1 MHSPHIARLVL
12 KGSVWSNRFDPVLAV
27 AVLTTWVGVIPRL
40 VPGRLSDRGIF
51 VSVAERLLAGDTLYS
66 GVYDNKEPLFYYFIA
81 GQLALGRCAEIA
93 AEALLIAIAAAAAYF
108 MAVKL
113 SGSRWTAVA
122 ISFIGVPITLTGVFY
137 DPGYAE
143 LPGIAL
149 VLASIAASACGR
161 PVLAGSCMGLLVFT
175 KLIFMPVALVGVGC
189 FLLAHRRFCEV
200 RAMALGA
207 SMTAVLVVGVLAVR
221 GELLPFVETIRMNIA
236 YSQDGNLIGQKKGL
250 ASLAEHIRR
259 TGGLASLFGEVVP
272 ILLAT
277 MLALI
282 AVGEARKNRTQLA
295 IAGACIAT
303 FVSSLAVLSITGLWE
318 HHRQILY
325 IPSIIAILGL
335 TSLLDMAV
343 KRGRLITLG
352 LVFLIGYLMAGT
364 FALAKYV
371 TSVASFHQSYAAL
384 GELSPEAQ
392 RLLTI
397 ASSGTYARF
406 GLNDDMGHAIGLR
419 HWKLAC
425 PRFHQYPFE
434 SAALLNEA
442 FECASKAPVLI
453 ISANLKPLSDA
464 ALSWWAVSARLSPD
478 AWLSWNE
485 FVARV
490 EHLSESY
497 SCDASSGLRVCRRPP
512 G

>member
-207 SMTAVLVVGVLAVR
+207 SITAVLVVGVLAVR

-272 ILLAT
+272 ILLADHAGFDCFRGGPKKSYAT
-277 MLALI
+277 RDCGRMHRDFCQLACCALD
-282 AVGEARKNRTQLA
+282 NRTLGASQANPIYSIDHRHLGSD
-295 IAGACIAT
+295 IAPGYGRQERPTHNARARFPDWLPDGRHACIGE
-303 FVSSLAVLSITGLWE
+303 IR
-318 HHRQILY
+318 H
-325 IPSIIAILGL
+325 
-335 TSLLDMAV
+335 
-343 KRGRLITLG
+343 KRR
-352 LVFLIGYLMAGT
+352 
-364 FALAKYV
+364 
-371 TSVASFHQSYAAL
+371 
-384 GELSPEAQ
+384 ELSPV
-392 RLLTI
+392 
-397 ASSGTYARF
+397 
-406 GLNDDMGHAIGLR
+406 LR
-419 HWKLAC
+419 
-425 PRFHQYPFE
+425 RT
-434 SAALLNEA
+434 
-442 FECASKAPVLI
+442 
-453 ISANLKPLSDA
+453 
-464 ALSWWAVSARLSPD
+464 R
-478 AWLSWNE
+478 
-485 FVARV
+485 
-490 EHLSESY
+490 
-497 SCDASSGLRVCRRPP
+497 
-512 G
+512 